1 MTTKFL
7 IALNFINLFFV
18 QEELRVFQEGVT
30 EFENFRISRSAGV
43 ETLASRNQ
51 SHII

>member
-43 ETLASRNQ
+43 ETLHQ
-51 SHII
+51 GISHT